1 MDKQTQ
7 QLTLP
12 HHGEKPEKVV
22 QGLTL
27 QWSPQDNRWMLPVPE
42 NAPIRFLYDE
52 QENRFVQV
60 ANTQPDYLSR
70 TRTVTQADG
79 SSIQE
84 QLVIGY
90 NESAE
95 RARLLQKKMKLESA
109 VLDTANGMVHVLY
122 AGLLVSAAVFFWNLA
137 ASMGLIISAFAVG
150 TSAAISEAGYIIG
163 WIAMGIIILFA
174 GKYILPILLKK
185 SNVVTTQDHYT
196 AQPDNAQSSAPKA
209 ETHIHVN
216 TFQGSHGTAQDYIN
230 NR

>member
-1 MDKQTQ
+1 MEKQIQ

-12 HHGEKPEKVV
+12 HLGPKPEKVV

-27 QWSPQDNRWMLPVPE
+27 KWSAPDNKWMLPAPE
-42 NAPIRFLYDE
+42 NAPVRFLYDE
-52 QENRFVQV
+52 QENKFVQV

-70 TRTVTQADG
+70 TRTVTQPDG

-109 VLDTANGMVHVLY
+109 VLETANGMVYVIY

-150 TSAAISEAGYIIG
+150 TSAAISEAGYLIG
-163 WIAMGIIILFA
+163 WIVMVVIILFA
-174 GKYILPILLKK
+174 GKYILPILLKRD
-185 SNVVTTQDHYT
+185 SG
-196 AQPDNAQSSAPKA
+196 SSQNDSYSGQQESVQAAPKA

-216 TFQGSHGTAQDYIN
+216 TFQGGTGTAQDYIN